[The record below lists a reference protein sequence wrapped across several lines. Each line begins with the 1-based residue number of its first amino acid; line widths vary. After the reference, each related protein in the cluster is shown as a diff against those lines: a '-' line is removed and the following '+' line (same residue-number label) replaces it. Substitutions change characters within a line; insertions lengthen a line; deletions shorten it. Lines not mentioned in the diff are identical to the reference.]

1 MLPRYLISAKEGFS
15 IHQLPRMQLPLE
27 EEGSF
32 FCLSICFFMVLRMR
46 EGLTEESLREDLGC
60 SSDIPDVHTP
70 KSRSAV
76 TTLRTRGGLGS
87 EQRPFLPG
95 ATRERRCQS
104 PGVPRRQSSFPG
116 TENVMQMDFM
126 P

>member
-32 FCLSICFFMVLRMR
+32 FCLSICFFMVLKMR
-46 EGLTEESLREDLGC
+46 EGLTGECLREDLGC
-60 SSDIPDVHTP
+60 SLDIPDVHTP

-76 TTLRTRGGLGS
+76 TTLQHAGWAGVRT
-87 EQRPFLPG
+87 EAF
-95 ATRERRCQS
+95 S
-104 PGVPRRQSSFPG
+104 PRS
-116 TENVMQMDFM
+116 D
-126 P
+126 